1 MHIGR
6 ENWSPGKPPSR
17 MRAALLWTRP
27 ARVITSKWESLEFR
41 FAFLKFSH
49 SRKKQEG
56 FAQNCAAHHS
66 TKVSLLQS
74 TISSCRS
81 GLDLPNGGMQPK
93 GETFAKHSMHSKM
106 VKDRRTILKMLK
118 VLENHCMNIY
128 IYTRYNIH
136 IYIYICLLYYRCHFS
151 RYSFF

>member
-1 MHIGR
+1 
-6 ENWSPGKPPSR
+6 

-56 FAQNCAAHHS
+56 FAQNCTAHHS

-128 IYTRYNIH
+128 IYIQYIYIPTHTIQYTY
-136 IYIYICLLYYRCHFS
+136 IYIYICLYYRCHFS